1 MWAVISKS
9 SNLSI
14 LPWHVCI
21 GFIRI
26 QVNKYI
32 YSFRWDHF
40 WHHRLR
46 TTTGN
51 FKQLHMTQNGPLEPL
66 RVERTKLSAKFRAR
80 CRDAKTNRLW
90 WLAVISSAS
99 SWPSRST
106 PCSTLS
112 KSATKPFL
120 QPTQHKKVGNF
131 ECSSLFDSWRGEKQH
146 RCQLA
151 GIFQRHEMQTRYQW
165 LGNSTIQKNPFHP
178 DRLTRPIIPS
188 QICLICAVHWMQE
201 QSRITRK
208 VSMDDIHRTW
218 HCML

>member
-1 MWAVISKS
+1 
-9 SNLSI
+9 
-14 LPWHVCI
+14 
-21 GFIRI
+21 
-26 QVNKYI
+26 
-32 YSFRWDHF
+32 
-40 WHHRLR
+40 
-46 TTTGN
+46 
-51 FKQLHMTQNGPLEPL
+51 MTQNGPLEPL

-146 RCQLA
+146 RCQLP
-151 GIFQRHEMQTRYQW
+151 GIVQRHEMQTRYQW
-165 LGNSTIQKNPFHP
+165 LGNSTIQMNPFHP

-188 QICLICAVHWMQE
+188 QICLICAGTQFNWSLNARAKQNNS
-201 QSRITRK
+201 QS
-208 VSMDDIHRTW
+208 VNGW
-218 HCML
+218 HSQDLTLHALNQCWTSI